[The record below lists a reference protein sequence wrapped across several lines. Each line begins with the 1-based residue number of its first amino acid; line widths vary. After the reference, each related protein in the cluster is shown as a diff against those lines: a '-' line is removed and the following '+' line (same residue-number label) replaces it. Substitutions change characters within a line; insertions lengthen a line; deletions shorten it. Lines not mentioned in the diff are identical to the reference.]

1 MNFADYITDIP
12 DFPKEGVLFRDITS
26 LLQNGEAFHAVID
39 QMAEQTKGLDFDVVV
54 GAEARGFMFGSA
66 LAYKLNKAFVPVRKK
81 GKLPRETVSAEYDLE
96 YGTATLEM
104 HKDAFQ
110 PGDKV
115 LIVDDLIATGG
126 TIDAI
131 IRMTE
136 GMGGIVAGVCALMEL
151 EDMKGREMIGDYPT
165 FSLLVY

>member
-115 LIVDDLIATGG
+115 
-126 TIDAI
+126 
-131 IRMTE
+131 
-136 GMGGIVAGVCALMEL
+136 
-151 EDMKGREMIGDYPT
+151 
-165 FSLLVY
+165 